1 MKRVSIQFIQWI
13 LLAGF
18 VFSMVFVLYL
28 GADFYQSMNNESNQS
43 LNQRSILLY
52 FNHRLNQADKIDGFA
67 LQDNLLTIQHDGYFT
82 LVYEEDGF
90 LVEQV
95 SEVNMILES
104 SGQKIANL
112 HNLIYTQ
119 KDNQV
124 FISYQDENDLRHELK
139 YSLKSLGSNDE
150 KEL

>member
-1 MKRVSIQFIQWI
+1 MMKRVSIQFIQWI

-52 FNHRLNQADKIDGFA
+52 FNHRLNQADEMDGFTI
-67 LQDNLLTIQHDGYFT
+67 QNNLLTIQHDGYYT
-82 LVYEEDGF
+82 LVYEENGF

-95 SEVNMILES
+95 SEVNIILES
-104 SGQKIANL
+104 SGQKIASINDL
-112 HNLIYTQ
+112 SYTQ

-124 FISYQDENDLRHELK
+124 IVTYKDENNLQHELK
-139 YSLKSLGSNDE
+139 YSLKSLGV
-150 KEL
+150 KR

>member
-52 FNHRLNQADKIDGFA
+52 FNHRLKQADEIDGFSV
-67 LQDNLLTIQHDGYFT
+67 QNDLLTIQHDGYYT
-82 LVYEEDGF
+82 LVYEENGF

-95 SEVNMILES
+95 SEVNIILES
-104 SGQKIANL
+104 SGQKIANIRDL
-112 HNLIYTQ
+112 NYTQ
-119 KDNQV
+119 KDDQV
-124 FISYQDENDLRHELK
+124 IITYKDENNIQHELK
-139 YSLKSLGSNDE
+139 YSLKSLGVE
-150 KEL
+150 R

>member
-18 VFSMVFVLYL
+18 VFSMIFVLYL

-52 FNHRLNQADKIDGFA
+52 FNHRLNQADEMDGFTV
-67 LQDNLLTIQHDGYFT
+67 QNNLLTIQHDGYYT
-82 LVYEEDGF
+82 LVYEENGF

-95 SEVNMILES
+95 SEVNIILES
-104 SGQKIANL
+104 SGQKIASINDL
-112 HNLIYTQ
+112 SYTQ

-124 FISYQDENDLRHELK
+124 IVTYKDENNLQHELK
-139 YSLKSLGSNDE
+139 YSLKSLE
-150 KEL
+150 VKR

>member
-1 MKRVSIQFIQWI
+1 MMKRVSIQFIQWI

-18 VFSMVFVLYL
+18 VFSMIFVLYL

-52 FNHRLNQADKIDGFA
+52 FNHRLKQADEIDGFSV
-67 LQDNLLTIQHDGYFT
+67 QDDLLTIQHDGYYT

-95 SEVNMILES
+95 SEVNIILES

-112 HNLIYTQ
+112 SDLSYTQ
-119 KDNQV
+119 SDDQV
-124 FISYQDENDLRHELK
+124 IVTYTDENNILHELK
-139 YSLKSLGSNDE
+139 YSLKSLGV
-150 KEL
+150 KR

>member
-1 MKRVSIQFIQWI
+1 MMKRVSIQFIQWI

-52 FNHRLNQADKIDGFA
+52 FNHRLKQADKLDGFSV
-67 LQDNLLTIQHDGYFT
+67 QNNLLTIQHDGYYT

-95 SEVNMILES
+95 SEVNIILES
-104 SGQKIANL
+104 SGQKIANIYDL
-112 HNLIYTQ
+112 KYTQ
-119 KDNQV
+119 KDDQV
-124 FISYQDENDLRHELK
+124 IVSYKDENNIQHELK
-139 YSLKSLGSNDE
+139 YSLKSLGVSR
-150 KEL
+150 

>member
-52 FNHRLNQADKIDGFA
+52 FNHRLNQADEMDGFTV
-67 LQDNLLTIQHDGYFT
+67 QNNLLTIQHDGYYT
-82 LVYEEDGF
+82 LVYEENDF

-95 SEVNMILES
+95 SEVNIILES
-104 SGQKIANL
+104 SGQKIASINDL
-112 HNLIYTQ
+112 SYTQ

-124 FISYQDENDLRHELK
+124 IVTYKDENNLQHELK
-139 YSLKSLGSNDE
+139 YSLKSLE
-150 KEL
+150 VKR

>member
-1 MKRVSIQFIQWI
+1 MMKRVSIQFIQWI

-52 FNHRLNQADKIDGFA
+52 FNHRLKQADEIDGFSV
-67 LQDNLLTIQHDGYFT
+67 QNDLLTIQHDGYYT

-95 SEVNMILES
+95 SEVNIILES
-104 SGQKIANL
+104 SGQKIANIRDL
-112 HNLIYTQ
+112 NYTQ
-119 KDNQV
+119 KDDQV
-124 FISYQDENDLRHELK
+124 IITYKDENNIQHELK
-139 YSLKSLGSNDE
+139 YSLKSLGVE
-150 KEL
+150 R

>member
-1 MKRVSIQFIQWI
+1 MKRVSVQFIQWI

-18 VFSMVFVLYL
+18 VFSMIFVLYL

-52 FNHRLNQADKIDGFA
+52 FNHRLKQADEIDGFSV
-67 LQDNLLTIQHDGYFT
+67 QNDLLTIQHDGYYT
-82 LVYEEDGF
+82 LVYEENGF

-95 SEVNMILES
+95 SEVNIILES
-104 SGQKIANL
+104 SGQKIANISDL
-112 HNLIYTQ
+112 VYTQ

-124 FISYQDENDLRHELK
+124 IVSYKDESNIQHVLK
-139 YSLKSLGSNDE
+139 YSLKSLRV
-150 KEL
+150 KR

>member
-1 MKRVSIQFIQWI
+1 MKRVSVQFIQWI

-18 VFSMVFVLYL
+18 VFSMIFVLYL

-52 FNHRLNQADKIDGFA
+52 FNHRLKQADEIDGFSV
-67 LQDNLLTIQHDGYFT
+67 QNGLLTIQHDGYYT
-82 LVYEEDGF
+82 LVYEENGF

-95 SEVNMILES
+95 SEVNIILES
-104 SGQKIANL
+104 SGQKIANISDL
-112 HNLIYTQ
+112 VYTQ

-124 FISYQDENDLRHELK
+124 IVSYKDESNIQHVLK
-139 YSLKSLGSNDE
+139 YSLKSLGV
-150 KEL
+150 KR

>member
-18 VFSMVFVLYL
+18 VFSMIFVLYL

-52 FNHRLNQADKIDGFA
+52 FNHRLKQADEIDGFSV
-67 LQDNLLTIQHDGYFT
+67 QDDLLTIQHDGYYT

-95 SEVNMILES
+95 SEVNIILES

-112 HNLIYTQ
+112 SDLSYTQ
-119 KDNQV
+119 SDDQV
-124 FISYQDENDLRHELK
+124 IVTYTDENNILHELK
-139 YSLKSLGSNDE
+139 YSLKSLGV
-150 KEL
+150 KR

>member
-1 MKRVSIQFIQWI
+1 MMKRVSIQFIQWI

-52 FNHRLNQADKIDGFA
+52 FNHRLKQADEIDGFSV
-67 LQDNLLTIQHDGYFT
+67 QNDLLTIQHDGYYT

-95 SEVNMILES
+95 SEVNIILES
-104 SGQKIANL
+104 SGQKIANIRDL
-112 HNLIYTQ
+112 NYTQ
-119 KDNQV
+119 KDDQV
-124 FISYQDENDLRHELK
+124 IITYKDENNIQHELK
-139 YSLKSLGSNDE
+139 YSLKSLGV
-150 KEL
+150 KR

>member
-1 MKRVSIQFIQWI
+1 MMKRVSIQFIQWI

-52 FNHRLNQADKIDGFA
+52 FNHRLKQADEIDGFSV
-67 LQDNLLTIQHDGYFT
+67 QNDLLTIQHDGYYT

-95 SEVNMILES
+95 SEVNIILES

-112 HNLIYTQ
+112 RDLNYTQ
-119 KDNQV
+119 KDDQV
-124 FISYQDENDLRHELK
+124 IITYKDENNIQHELK
-139 YSLKSLGSNDE
+139 YSLKSLGVE
-150 KEL
+150 R

>member
-1 MKRVSIQFIQWI
+1 MKRVSVQFIQWI

-18 VFSMVFVLYL
+18 FFSMIFVLYL

-52 FNHRLNQADKIDGFA
+52 FNHRLKQADEIDGFSV
-67 LQDNLLTIQHDGYFT
+67 QNDLLTIQHDGYYT
-82 LVYEEDGF
+82 LVYEEKGF

-95 SEVNMILES
+95 SEVNIILES
-104 SGQKIANL
+104 SGQKIANISDL
-112 HNLIYTQ
+112 VYTQ

-124 FISYQDENDLRHELK
+124 IVSYIDESNIQHVLK
-139 YSLKSLGSNDE
+139 YSLKSLGV
-150 KEL
+150 KR

>member
-1 MKRVSIQFIQWI
+1 MKRVSVQFIQWI

-18 VFSMVFVLYL
+18 VFSMIFVLYL

-52 FNHRLNQADKIDGFA
+52 FNHRLKQADEIDGFSV
-67 LQDNLLTIQHDGYFT
+67 QNDLLTIQHDGYYT
-82 LVYEEDGF
+82 LVYEENGF

-95 SEVNMILES
+95 SEVNIILES
-104 SGQKIANL
+104 SGQKIANISDL
-112 HNLIYTQ
+112 VYTQ

-124 FISYQDENDLRHELK
+124 IVSYIDESNIQHVLK
-139 YSLKSLGSNDE
+139 YSLKSLGV
-150 KEL
+150 KR

>member
-1 MKRVSIQFIQWI
+1 MKRVSVQIIQWI

-18 VFSMVFVLYL
+18 VFSMIFVLYL

-52 FNHRLNQADKIDGFA
+52 FNHRLKQADEINGFIV
-67 LQDNLLTIQHDGYFT
+67 QNDLLTIQHDGYYT
-82 LVYEEDGF
+82 LVYEENGY

-95 SEVNMILES
+95 SEVNIILES
-104 SGQKIANL
+104 SGQKIANISDL
-112 HNLIYTQ
+112 VYTQ

-124 FISYQDENDLRHELK
+124 IVSYKDESNIQHVLK
-139 YSLKSLGSNDE
+139 YSLKSLGVNR
-150 KEL
+150 

>member
-1 MKRVSIQFIQWI
+1 MKRVSVQFIQWI

-18 VFSMVFVLYL
+18 VFSMIFVLYL

-52 FNHRLNQADKIDGFA
+52 FNHRLKQADEIDGFIV
-67 LQDNLLTIQHDGYFT
+67 QNDLLTIQHDGYYT
-82 LVYEEDGF
+82 LVYEENGY

-95 SEVNMILES
+95 SEVNIILES
-104 SGQKIANL
+104 SGQKIANISDL
-112 HNLIYTQ
+112 VYTQ

-124 FISYQDENDLRHELK
+124 IVSYKDESNIQHVLK
-139 YSLKSLGSNDE
+139 YSLKSLGV
-150 KEL
+150 KR

>member
-1 MKRVSIQFIQWI
+1 MKRVSVQFIQWI

-18 VFSMVFVLYL
+18 VFSMIFVLYL

-52 FNHRLNQADKIDGFA
+52 FNHRLKQADEIDGFSV
-67 LQDNLLTIQHDGYFT
+67 QNDLLTIQHDGYYT
-82 LVYEEDGF
+82 LVYEENGF

-95 SEVNMILES
+95 SEVNIILES
-104 SGQKIANL
+104 SGQKIANISDL
-112 HNLIYTQ
+112 VYTQ

-124 FISYQDENDLRHELK
+124 IVSYKDESNILHVLK
-139 YSLKSLGSNDE
+139 YSLKSLGV
-150 KEL
+150 KR

>member
-1 MKRVSIQFIQWI
+1 MMKRVSIQFIQWI

-52 FNHRLNQADKIDGFA
+52 FNHRLKQADEIDGFSV
-67 LQDNLLTIQHDGYFT
+67 QNDLLTIQHNGYYT

-95 SEVNMILES
+95 SEVNIILES
-104 SGQKIANL
+104 SGQKIANIRDL
-112 HNLIYTQ
+112 NYTQ

-124 FISYQDENDLRHELK
+124 IVTYKDENNIQHELK
-139 YSLKSLGSNDE
+139 YSLKSLGV
-150 KEL
+150 KK

>member
-52 FNHRLNQADKIDGFA
+52 FNHRLNQADEMDGFTI
-67 LQDNLLTIQHDGYFT
+67 QNNLLTIQHDGYYT
-82 LVYEEDGF
+82 LVYEENGF

-95 SEVNMILES
+95 SEVNIILES
-104 SGQKIANL
+104 SGQKIASINDL
-112 HNLIYTQ
+112 SYTQ

-124 FISYQDENDLRHELK
+124 IVTYKDENNIQHELK
-139 YSLKSLGSNDE
+139 YSLKSLGV
-150 KEL
+150 KR

>member
-13 LLAGF
+13 VLAGF

-52 FNHRLNQADKIDGFA
+52 FNHRLKQADVIDGFSV
-67 LQDNLLTIQHDGYFT
+67 QNNLLTIQHDEYYT

-95 SEVNMILES
+95 SEANIILES
-104 SGQKIANL
+104 SGQKIANIRDL
-112 HNLIYTQ
+112 NYTQ
-119 KDNQV
+119 KDDQV
-124 FISYQDENDLRHELK
+124 IITYKDENNIQHELK
-139 YSLKSLGSNDE
+139 YSIKSLGV
-150 KEL
+150 KK

>member
-1 MKRVSIQFIQWI
+1 MMKRVSIQFIQWI

-52 FNHRLNQADKIDGFA
+52 FNHRLKQADEIDGFSV
-67 LQDNLLTIQHDGYFT
+67 QNDLLTIQHDGYYT
-82 LVYEEDGF
+82 LVYEENGF

-95 SEVNMILES
+95 SEVNIILES
-104 SGQKIANL
+104 SGQKIANIRDL
-112 HNLIYTQ
+112 NYTQ
-119 KDNQV
+119 KDDQV
-124 FISYQDENDLRHELK
+124 IITYKDDNNSQHELQ
-139 YSLKSLGSNDE
+139 YSLKSLGVE
-150 KEL
+150 R

>member
-18 VFSMVFVLYL
+18 VFSMIFVLYL

-52 FNHRLNQADKIDGFA
+52 FNHRLKQADEIDGFSV
-67 LQDNLLTIQHDGYFT
+67 QDDLLTIQHDGYYT

-95 SEVNMILES
+95 SEVNIILES

-112 HNLIYTQ
+112 SDLSYTQ
-119 KDNQV
+119 SDDQV
-124 FISYQDENDLRHELK
+124 IVTYKVENNIQHELK
-139 YSLKSLGSNDE
+139 YSLKSLGVTR
-150 KEL
+150 

>member
-52 FNHRLNQADKIDGFA
+52 FNHRLKQADEIDGFSV
-67 LQDNLLTIQHDGYFT
+67 QNDLLTIQHDGYYT
-82 LVYEEDGF
+82 LVYEENGF

-95 SEVNMILES
+95 SEVNIILES

-112 HNLIYTQ
+112 RDLNYTQ
-119 KDNQV
+119 KDDQV
-124 FISYQDENDLRHELK
+124 IITYKDENNIQHELK
-139 YSLKSLGSNDE
+139 YSLKSLGVE
-150 KEL
+150 R

>member
-52 FNHRLNQADKIDGFA
+52 FNHRLNQADEMDGFTI
-67 LQDNLLTIQHDGYFT
+67 QNNLLTIQHDGYYT
-82 LVYEEDGF
+82 LVYEENGF

-95 SEVNMILES
+95 SEVNIILES
-104 SGQKIANL
+104 SGQKIASINDL
-112 HNLIYTQ
+112 SYTQ

-124 FISYQDENDLRHELK
+124 IVTYKDENNLQHELK
-139 YSLKSLGSNDE
+139 YSLKSLGV
-150 KEL
+150 KR

>member
-1 MKRVSIQFIQWI
+1 MMKRVSIQFIQWI

-28 GADFYQSMNNESNQS
+28 GANFYQSMNNESNQS

-52 FNHRLNQADKIDGFA
+52 FNHRLKQADEIDGFSV
-67 LQDNLLTIQHDGYFT
+67 QNDLLTIQHDGYYT

-95 SEVNMILES
+95 SEVNIILES
-104 SGQKIANL
+104 SGQKIANIRDL
-112 HNLIYTQ
+112 NYTQ
-119 KDNQV
+119 KDDQV
-124 FISYQDENDLRHELK
+124 IITYKDENNIQHELK
-139 YSLKSLGSNDE
+139 YSLKSLGVE
-150 KEL
+150 R